1 MYSIY
6 YIMDELKEQAIK
18 LGATEFGKSKRK
30 DKKYYVVYEGKKI
43 NFGSA
48 AGQTFLDHKDEKKKE
63 NWKKRHSKIVDKDGV
78 PFYTKKT
85 SAEFWATKI
94 LWP

>member
-1 MYSIY
+1 M
-6 YIMDELKEQAIK
+6 EVLKEKALK

-30 DKKYYVVYEGKKI
+30 DKKYFVLYEGKKI

-48 AGQTFLDHKDEKKKE
+48 TGQTFLDHGDEKKKE
-63 NWKKRHSKIVDKDGV
+63 NWKARHSKIKDKAGV
-78 PFYTKKT
+78 PFYTKKN
-85 SAEFWATKI
+85 SAEFWSTNI

>member
-1 MYSIY
+1 MEGLEKKAF
-6 YIMDELKEQAIK
+6 D

-30 DKKYYVVYEGKKI
+30 DKKYYVVYQGKKI

-48 AGQTFLDHKDEKKKE
+48 SGQTFLDHGDEKKKE

-78 PFYTKKT
+78 PFYTKKN
-85 SAEFWATKI
+85 SAEHWSYYL

>member
-6 YIMDELKEQAIK
+6 YIMEELQKKAFD

-30 DKKYYVVYEGKKI
+30 DKKYYVIYEGKKI

-48 AGQTFLDHKDEKKKE
+48 TGQTFLDHKDEKKKE

-78 PFYTKKT
+78 PFYTKKN
-85 SAEFWATKI
+85 SAEHWSYYL

>member
-1 MYSIY
+1 ME
-6 YIMDELKEQAIK
+6 ELKEKAIK
-18 LGATEFGKSKRK
+18 LGATEFGVSKRK
-30 DKKYYVVYEGKKI
+30 DKKYYVVYDGKKI

-48 AGQTFLDHKDEKKKE
+48 EGKTFLDHKDEKKKE

-78 PFYTKKT
+78 PFYTKKN
-85 SAEFWATKI
+85 SAEHWSYYL

>member
-1 MYSIY
+1 ME
-6 YIMDELKEQAIK
+6 ELQKKAFD

-30 DKKYYVVYEGKKI
+30 DKKYYVIYEGKKI

-48 AGQTFLDHKDEKKKE
+48 TGQTFLDHKDEKKKE

-78 PFYTKKT
+78 PFYTNKT
-85 SAEFWATKI
+85 SAEHWATYL

>member
-1 MYSIY
+1 MEGLEKKAF
-6 YIMDELKEQAIK
+6 D

-30 DKKYYVVYEGKKI
+30 DKKYYVVYQGKKI

-48 AGQTFLDHKDEKKKE
+48 GGQTFLDHGDEKKKE
-63 NWKKRHSKIVDKDGV
+63 NWKARHSKIVDKNGI

-85 SAEFWATKI
+85 SAEHYSYYL
-94 LWP
+94 LWS

>member
-1 MYSIY
+1 ME
-6 YIMDELKEQAIK
+6 ELKEKAIK
-18 LGATEFGKSKRK
+18 LGATEFGVSKRK
-30 DKKYYVVYEGKKI
+30 DKKYYVVYDSKKI

-48 AGQTFLDHKDEKKKE
+48 EGKTFLDHKDEKKKE

-78 PFYTKKT
+78 PFYTKKN
-85 SAEFWATKI
+85 SAEHWSYYL